1 MYCIS
6 AIHFYDQTIDAII
19 CSSYIL
25 IFKHYIDY
33 HVYQSFLH
41 CELQSIDTT
50 TLALCFVHFLTF
62 LHDWLCLNRPITVFT
77 LFGFPFLPSVIS
89 TWQDLNTE
97 LYLTF
102 HLHSTYNATVCV
114 WGGAQSFSRVWLFV
128 TPWTV
133 AHQAPL
139 SMGFSRHIYWS
150 GLPFPSPGYLL
161 NLGIKPESLASPAF
175 TGRFFTTSATWEAHD
190 VTGGKQITSLTDL
203 TVNPKGWCCQSAA
216 LKCQQIWKT
225 Q

>member
-33 HVYQSFLH
+33 HVYQSFLY

-62 LHDWLCLNRPITVFT
+62 LHDWLCFNRPITVFI

-102 HLHSTYNATVCV
+102 HLHSTYNATVFVCGCSV
-114 WGGAQSFSRVWLFV
+114 IQSCLTLCDPMDCSSPGSSVHGIFQAHILEWVALSFSRVSSQPRDQ
-128 TPWTV
+128 TC
-133 AHQAPL
+133 
-139 SMGFSRHIYWS
+139 IS
-150 GLPFPSPGYLL
+150 GISC
-161 NLGIKPESLASPAF
+161 ID
-175 TGRFFTTSATWEAHD
+175 R
-190 VTGGKQITSLTDL
+190 QILYH
-203 TVNPKGWCCQSAA
+203 
-216 LKCQQIWKT
+216 
-225 Q
+225 